1 MLNIDR
7 EGLRNLT
14 RALRDQ
20 DEDSSFDRCNVS
32 NDNCKR
38 PTIDAHALPR
48 TALKLIARD
57 NKVYSNHPHPPQNPL
72 AFVKQNP
79 LSLRSIASCSVGRW
93 TCKTHDQIF
102 EPIDCNNIDLRN
114 PRNLFLTIHRVTLRM
129 THLWI
134 RTVSRYVFPI
144 MDPETPM
151 PEGLSEAFV
160 DDSKEFVRRGTF
172 NAIRLFDVQAKMQY
186 FLSKGDYYKLD
197 YGVFSWEAEPTIAAA
212 GISWCD
218 GPSGKSTWSGRA
230 TLLPCWFVV
239 LPQVYGQAIVTA
251 CPVGFRKYSPEIN
264 KVASGM
270 KLREGNI
277 RNDWAEYANHV
288 LMNTAVDLAIAP
300 ASFES
305 AEVKQTNALQDF
317 LRQRSVEEAHGLN
330 LPNFLKSR

>member
-1 MLNIDR
+1 M
-7 EGLRNLT
+7 
-14 RALRDQ
+14 
-20 DEDSSFDRCNVS
+20 DSGGSGTKVYKPPSFDSCNVS
-32 NDNCKR
+32 NDNCKQ

-93 TCKTHDQIF
+93 SCKTHDQIL

-129 THLWI
+129 THYWI
-134 RTVSRYVFPI
+134 RAVSRYVFAT
-144 MDPETPM
+144 MDPETSM
-151 PEGLSEAFV
+151 LEGLSEAFV
-160 DDSKEFVRRGTF
+160 DDSKDFVRRGTF
-172 NAIRLFDVQAKMQY
+172 NAIRLFEVQAKMQY

-218 GPSGKSTWSGRA
+218 GPSGKSTWSGSA
-230 TLLPCWFVV
+230 ILLPCWFVV

-288 LMNTAVDLAIAP
+288 LMNTADDLAIAP

-317 LRQRSVEEAHGLN
+317 LRQRSAEEAHRLQ
-330 LPNFLKSR
+330 LPNFLKPR

>member
-7 EGLRNLT
+7 LGLRNLT

-32 NDNCKR
+32 NYNCKQ

-102 EPIDCNNIDLRN
+102 EPIDSTNIDLRN

-129 THLWI
+129 THLLN
-134 RTVSRYVFPI
+134 RTVSRYVFSI
-144 MDPETPM
+144 MDPETPV

-160 DDSKEFVRRGTF
+160 DDSKDFVRSGTF
-172 NAIRLFDVQAKMQY
+172 NAMKLFAVQAKMQY
-186 FLSKGDYYKLD
+186 FLSKEDYYKLD
-197 YGVFSWEAEPTIAAA
+197 YGVFSWETEPTIAAA

-218 GPSGKSTWSGRA
+218 GPLGKSTWSGSA
-230 TLLPCWFVV
+230 TLLPCWLVV

-251 CPVGFRKYSPEIN
+251 CPVGFRKYSLEIN
-264 KVASGM
+264 KVAAGM

-300 ASFES
+300 VSFES
-305 AEVKQTNALQDF
+305 AEVRQTNALQNF
-317 LRQRSVEEAHGLN
+317 LRKRSVEEAHGLH
-330 LPNFLKSR
+330 LPNFLTPR